1 MGWQPFL
8 DDEVSAGAR
17 YDIDRQRCPPS
28 GFLRPLQH
36 QALQRAVRVLH
47 MTMPAPAI
55 TPRCSTAQRRRRRR
69 RSAGQHWPV
78 TQRHPPSRQHR
89 NVIHTVEV
97 ERTFYV
103 DEMVDHR
110 VREAALQAAHDPG
123 RVFQSSAEPIHRP
136 AGARLQLAAHCGRL
150 DGPPI
155 TDTGRGKRTR
165 RNHLQHSLTRHAEGS
180 GSLGDSEQGRDG
192 FPPLTLVA
200 QFLGHHC
207 DHGTGEA
214 GAPGPE
220 RERRWWPARGTR
232 PEVY

>member
-1 MGWQPFL
+1 MWLLPLTGYGGPASPPLRWQRLTGSDRGQPVGWQPFL

-89 NVIHTVEV
+89 NVIHTVED
-97 ERTFYV
+97 RTHVLRRRDGGSSSPRSGITARSASTACRSLRPPGWPTHYR
-103 DEMVDHR
+103 HGS
-110 VREAALQAAHDPG
+110 REANPTK
-123 RVFQSSAEPIHRP
+123 SSA
-136 AGARLQLAAHCGRL
+136 ALADAS
-150 DGPPI
+150 
-155 TDTGRGKRTR
+155 R
-165 RNHLQHSLTRHAEGS
+165 RA
-180 GSLGDSEQGRDG
+180 
-192 FPPLTLVA
+192 
-200 QFLGHHC
+200 
-207 DHGTGEA
+207 
-214 GAPGPE
+214 
-220 RERRWWPARGTR
+220 
-232 PEVY
+232 